1 MGFLA
6 NKKALV
12 LGIASKKSIAYG
24 IAKAMQ
30 YQGAEVAITFQNE
43 RLEERAGNFATELSS
58 PFFLK
63 CDVDEDN
70 DIKYLFEQVS
80 KYWDEIDII
89 VHSIAFAP
97 REMLQGNYL
106 DNLTRE
112 GFRIAHE
119 TSCYS
124 FAAVGKAAIP
134 LLSSNSALLTLSY
147 IGAIRAMPSYNIM
160 GVAKASLE
168 SNIRYMASNLGPY
181 GVRVNGISAGP
192 IKTLAASGVKDLKK
206 FLTFVEESA
215 PLRRN
220 VTIEEVGDTAAFL
233 CSDLASAITGEIT
246 YVDCGYNIIGA
257 TS

>member
-1 MGFLA
+1 MGFLT

-24 IAKAMQ
+24 IAKAIHH
-30 YQGAEVAITFQNE
+30 QGAEVAITFQNE
-43 RLEERAGNFATELSS
+43 RLEERAKNFATELSS

-70 DIKYLFEQVS
+70 DIKNLFEGVN
-80 KYWDEIDII
+80 KYWDKIDII

-106 DNLTRE
+106 DNLTRD

-119 TSCYS
+119 TSSYS
-124 FAAVGKAAIP
+124 FAAIGKAAIP
-134 LLSSNSALLTLSY
+134 LLSPNSALLTLSC
-147 IGAIRAMPSYNIM
+147 IGAVKAMPSYNVM

-168 SNIRYMASNLGPY
+168 SNIKYMAANLGPN

-206 FLTFVEESA
+206 FLTFVEEVS

-220 VTIEEVGDTAAFL
+220 VSIEEVGIPRRFYAQ
-233 CSDLASAITGEIT
+233 I
-246 YVDCGYNIIGA
+246 
-257 TS
+257 

>member
-43 RLEERAGNFATELSS
+43 RLEERARNFATELSS

-63 CDVDEDN
+63 CDVDEDD
-70 DIKYLFEQVS
+70 DIKYLFEKVS
-80 KYWDEIDII
+80 KYWDKIDII

-112 GFRIAHE
+112 DLG
-119 TSCYS
+119 SLMKQ
-124 FAAVGKAAIP
+124 AVI
-134 LLSSNSALLTLSY
+134 ALLL
-147 IGAIRAMPSYNIM
+147 
-160 GVAKASLE
+160 LE
-168 SNIRYMASNLGPY
+168 KRL
-181 GVRVNGISAGP
+181 
-192 IKTLAASGVKDLKK
+192 
-206 FLTFVEESA
+206 
-215 PLRRN
+215 
-220 VTIEEVGDTAAFL
+220 FL
-233 CSDLASAITGEIT
+233 CFRQVLHF
-246 YVDCGYNIIGA
+246 
-257 TS
+257 

>member
-6 NKKALV
+6 NKRALV

-24 IAKAMQ
+24 IARAMHS
-30 YQGAEVAITFQNE
+30 QGAEVAITFQNE
-43 RLEERAGNFATELSS
+43 RLKERAQNFASELSS
-58 PFFLK
+58 PFFLE
-63 CDVDEDN
+63 CDVDN
-70 DIKYLFEQVS
+70 DDHIAKLFEHVN
-80 KYWDEIDII
+80 KEWEEVDII

-97 REMLQGNYL
+97 REMLHGNYL
-106 DNLTRE
+106 DNLTKE

-119 TSCYS
+119 TSSYS
-124 FAAVGKAAIP
+124 FAAIGKAASP
-134 LLSSNSALLTLSY
+134 YLSKSAALLTLSY
-147 IGAIRAMPSYNIM
+147 IGAVRAMPSYNIM

-168 SNIRYMASNLGPY
+168 ANIKYMAANLGPK
-181 GVRVNGISAGP
+181 GIRVNGISAGP

-206 FLTFVEESA
+206 FLNFVEESA

-220 VTIEEVGDTAAFL
+220 VSIEEVGNAAAFL

-246 YVDCGYNIIGA
+246 YVDCGYNIIGV

>member
-24 IAKAMQ
+24 IAKAIQ
-30 YQGAEVAITFQNE
+30 HQGAEVAITFQNE
-43 RLEERAGNFATELSS
+43 RLKERAENFAAELSS

-63 CDVDEDN
+63 CDVDEDD
-70 DIKYLFEQVS
+70 DIKNLFEQVN

-89 VHSIAFAP
+89 IHSIAFAP
-97 REMLQGNYL
+97 RELLQGNYL
-106 DNLTRE
+106 DNLTRD

-119 TSCYS
+119 TSSYS
-124 FAAVGKAAIP
+124 FAAIGKAAIP
-134 LLSSNSALLTLSY
+134 LLSPNSSLLTLSY
-147 IGAIRAMPSYNIM
+147 IGAVRAMPSYNIM

-168 SNIRYMASNLGPY
+168 SNIKYMAANLGPQ

-206 FLTFVEESA
+206 FLTFVEETS

-220 VTIEEVGDTAAFL
+220 VSIEEVGNTAAFL

-246 YVDCGYNIIGA
+246 YVDCGYNIIGV

>member
-24 IAKAMQ
+24 IQKRCLKRLI
-30 YQGAEVAITFQNE
+30 AITFQNE
-43 RLEERAGNFATELSS
+43 RLEERGNFATELSS

-63 CDVDEDN
+63 CDVDEDD
-70 DIKYLFEQVS
+70 DIKYLFEKVS
-80 KYWDEIDII
+80 KYWNEIDII

-112 GFRIAHE
+112 GFRVAHE

-134 LLSSNSALLTLSY
+134 LLS
-147 IGAIRAMPSYNIM
+147 
-160 GVAKASLE
+160 
-168 SNIRYMASNLGPY
+168 
-181 GVRVNGISAGP
+181 
-192 IKTLAASGVKDLKK
+192 
-206 FLTFVEESA
+206 
-215 PLRRN
+215 
-220 VTIEEVGDTAAFL
+220 
-233 CSDLASAITGEIT
+233 
-246 YVDCGYNIIGA
+246 
-257 TS
+257 